1 MSAEINLEDLPFV
14 KVSSFTVN
22 ESLIDN
28 NDSVPILRIE
38 IRQEKDLVWTSA
50 AYKTIEQREDQLR
63 RFGLDLAEKLI
74 QKMKKS

>member
-1 MSAEINLEDLPFV
+1 MSTEINLEDLPFV

-22 ESLIDN
+22 ESLIY

-74 QKMKKS
+74 QEMKKQ

>member
-1 MSAEINLEDLPFV
+1 MSTEINLEDLPFV

-22 ESLIDN
+22 ESLIY

-63 RFGLDLAEKLI
+63 RFGLEFAEKLI
-74 QKMKKS
+74 QEMKKQ

>member
-1 MSAEINLEDLPFV
+1 MSTEINLEDLPFV

-22 ESLIDN
+22 ESLIY

-38 IRQEKDLVWTSA
+38 IRQENERVGTSA

-63 RFGLDLAEKLI
+63 RFGLEFAERLI
-74 QKMKKS
+74 QKMKKQ

>member
-1 MSAEINLEDLPFV
+1 MSTEINLEDLPFV

-22 ESLIDN
+22 ESLIY

-63 RFGLDLAEKLI
+63 RFGLDLAEKLV

>member
-1 MSAEINLEDLPFV
+1 MSTEINLEDLPFV

-22 ESLIDN
+22 ESLIY

-38 IRQEKDLVWTSA
+38 IRQEKDLLWTSD

-63 RFGLDLAEKLI
+63 RFGLEFAEKLI
-74 QKMKKS
+74 QEMKKS

>member
-1 MSAEINLEDLPFV
+1 MSTEINLEDLPFV

-22 ESLIDN
+22 ESLIY

-38 IRQEKDLVWTSA
+38 IRQEKDLLWTSD

-63 RFGLDLAEKLI
+63 RFGLEFAEKLI

>member
-22 ESLIDN
+22 ESLIY

-63 RFGLDLAEKLI
+63 RFGLEFAERLI
-74 QKMKKS
+74 QKMKKQ

>member
-22 ESLIDN
+22 ESLIY

>member
-1 MSAEINLEDLPFV
+1 MSTEINLEDLPFV

-22 ESLIDN
+22 ESLIY

-38 IRQEKDLVWTSA
+38 IRQEKDLAWTSA

-74 QKMKKS
+74 QEMKKQ

>member
-1 MSAEINLEDLPFV
+1 MSTEINLEDLPFV

-22 ESLIDN
+22 ESLIY
-28 NDSVPILRIE
+28 NDSVPILHIE

>member
-1 MSAEINLEDLPFV
+1 MSTEINLEDLPFV

-22 ESLIDN
+22 ESLIY

-63 RFGLDLAEKLI
+63 RFGLEFTEKLI
-74 QKMKKS
+74 QKMKKQ

>member
-1 MSAEINLEDLPFV
+1 MSTEINLEDLPFV

-22 ESLIDN
+22 ESLIY

-50 AYKTIEQREDQLR
+50 AYKTIERNR
-63 RFGLDLAEKLI
+63 
-74 QKMKKS
+74 

>member
-22 ESLIDN
+22 ESLIY

-63 RFGLDLAEKLI
+63 RFGLEFAEKLI
-74 QKMKKS
+74 QEMKKQ

>member
-22 ESLIDN
+22 ESLIY

-63 RFGLDLAEKLI
+63 RFCLEFAERLI
-74 QKMKKS
+74 QKMKKQ

>member
-22 ESLIDN
+22 ESLIY

-74 QKMKKS
+74 QEMKKQ

>member
-1 MSAEINLEDLPFV
+1 MSTEINLEDLPFV

-22 ESLIDN
+22 ESLIY

>member
-1 MSAEINLEDLPFV
+1 MSTEINLEDLPFV

-22 ESLIDN
+22 ESLIY

-63 RFGLDLAEKLI
+63 RFGLEFAERLI
-74 QKMKKS
+74 QKMKKQ

>member
-1 MSAEINLEDLPFV
+1 MSTEINLEDLPFV

-22 ESLIDN
+22 ESLIY

-38 IRQEKDLVWTSA
+38 TRQEKDLVWTSA